1 MEAEFADSACHKKP
15 RHPSKKLCGQRNIKV
30 PLLCVMKIHI
40 FGFGSPQHQVYKI
53 KKHFNFLTIWFI
65 FTSLAQRIQNDSLN
79 DSFCFKPLLRGPLIC
94 GDWSDWSI
102 PFKAVFVGSL
112 WTALPGKQLFLT
124 PQKQHLKW
132 VGNVLMFHVDVNM
145 QLLGIRFKNDS
156 FQWFRAD
163 SFFWETITLY
173 TVHFQI

>member
-1 MEAEFADSACHKKP
+1 MCYENSYFWFWESPTSGLHAC
-15 RHPSKKLCGQRNIKV
+15 
-30 PLLCVMKIHI
+30 
-40 FGFGSPQHQVYKI
+40 KI
-53 KKHFNFLTIWFI
+53 KKHFHFLTIWFI
-65 FTSLAQRIQNDSLN
+65 LTSLGQRIQNDSLN
-79 DSFCFKPLLRGPLIC
+79 DSFCFKPLLRGPPIC

-102 PFKAVFVGSL
+102 PFKAVFVGSTAL
-112 WTALPGKQLFLT
+112 CTALPGKQLFLT

-145 QLLGIRFKNDS
+145 QLLGIRFINDS

-173 TVHFQI
+173 TVHFQIKTFCVTHYMKARLKKNIIIGAL